1 MAEIGYVEVLLP
13 PRDCARD
20 GGFSNMFLRK
30 PVNTMFF
37 IGRVLVKNGQNGVT
51 DLSGSPYCMVETDM

>member
-13 PRDCARD
+13 PCDRARD

-30 PVNTMFF
+30 PVNTSVLV

-51 DLSGSPYCMVETDM
+51 DLSGSHMM